1 VSIPLRASVLYRSG
15 PPRSGHLYPMRT
27 FTFSVRW
34 AKMAYIVRRTCGFRK
49 LADAI
54 SLTQFQHGICH

>member
-1 VSIPLRASVLYRSG
+1 
-15 PPRSGHLYPMRT
+15 MRT